1 MSSLEILGG
10 VSVKNLSLSTTYYCP
25 NMIDVL
31 LSHIQEKVLL
41 SDGDKK
47 ALETFF
53 ISKTLRKRQYLL
65 QEDDVCKHLAFVAK
79 GMLRSYNVD
88 GKGTEHISM
97 FGWEG
102 WWLSD
107 FNSFL
112 SGVPAVFNIDA
123 IEDSELMMIS
133 LSDYNELTLKVP
145 IMDRYFRILFQN
157 SLVTK
162 ERRLMSA
169 ITHTAEEK
177 YVQLAESNPQII
189 ERIPQNLIAS
199 YLGLAPETLS
209 RIKKNLAFKK

>member
-1 MSSLEILGG
+1 
-10 VSVKNLSLSTTYYCP
+10 
-25 NMIDVL
+25 MINVL
-31 LSHIQEKVLL
+31 LSHIKEKVSLTEL
-41 SDGDKK
+41 DIEAIK
-47 ALETFF
+47 TFF
-53 ISKTLRKRQYLL
+53 VGKKLRKRQYLL
-65 QEDDVCKHLAFVAK
+65 QEGDVCKHLAFIAK
-79 GMLRSYNVD
+79 GLLRSYNVD
-88 GKGTEHISM
+88 DKGNEHINV

-107 FNSFL
+107 FKSFL

-133 LSDYNELTLKVP
+133 LADYDALTLAVP
-145 IMDRYFRILFQN
+145 IMDRYFRILYQN

-177 YVQLAESNPQII
+177 YVQLVESNPHII

-209 RIKKNLAFKK
+209 RIKKNLAVKK